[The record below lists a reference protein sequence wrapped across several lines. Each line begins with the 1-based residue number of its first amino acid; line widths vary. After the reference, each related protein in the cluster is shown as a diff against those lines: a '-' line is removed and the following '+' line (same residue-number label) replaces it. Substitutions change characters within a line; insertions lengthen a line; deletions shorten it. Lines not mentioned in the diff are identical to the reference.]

1 MIIVASSDPKWHP
14 QVLEFKKEA
23 ADNEE
28 KLEFY
33 CKMSQDPRSPNVC
46 PLFQGVGWELA
57 RQKNHKVTKK
67 KTQIGVIKLA
77 AWNILPKF
85 ARIPDKHP
93 LKFDRIRDKSYN
105 IKVPP

>member
-1 MIIVASSDPKWHP
+1 MIIVASSDPKWYP

-33 CKMSQDPRSPNVC
+33 CKMSQDPRSPNVR

-57 RQKNHKVTKK
+57 
-67 KTQIGVIKLA
+67 
-77 AWNILPKF
+77 
-85 ARIPDKHP
+85 
-93 LKFDRIRDKSYN
+93 
-105 IKVPP
+105 

>member
-1 MIIVASSDPKWHP
+1 MIIVASADPKWYP

-57 RQKNHKVTKK
+57 RQKNHKVTK
-67 KTQIGVIKLA
+67 QIANWGNKIGSMEH
-77 AWNILPKF
+77 F
-85 ARIPDKHP
+85 AK
-93 LKFDRIRDKSYN
+93 IRQD
-105 IKVPP
+105 PR